1 MTDNFEESLLK
12 ATDLELNQRDRYVKS
27 FENEYRVSHP
37 LDALV
42 EATSKDIGNKAL
54 VAHIST
60 VAINLTTAG
69 ATGTVFYFLELEV
82 VTEHPIMYQWH
93 SAKMYQEYSPT
104 LHHRYSPTMYQ

>member
-42 EATSKDIGNKAL
+42 EATSNDIGNKACC
-54 VAHIST
+54 S
-60 VAINLTTAG
+60 N
-69 ATGTVFYFLELEV
+69 FNSSDQPYDCR
-82 VTEHPIMYQWH
+82 
-93 SAKMYQEYSPT
+93 S
-104 LHHRYSPTMYQ
+104 HRSCNHEPDHVNYYKY

>member
-1 MTDNFEESLLK
+1 MLIKTQWPKHKGIDMMTTNFEESLLK

-54 VAHIST
+54 LPTFQLWQSTSRPQEPQALYSIS
-60 VAINLTTAG
+60 LSWKFWRKSSG
-69 ATGTVFYFLELEV
+69 
-82 VTEHPIMYQWH
+82 W
-93 SAKMYQEYSPT
+93 
-104 LHHRYSPTMYQ
+104 